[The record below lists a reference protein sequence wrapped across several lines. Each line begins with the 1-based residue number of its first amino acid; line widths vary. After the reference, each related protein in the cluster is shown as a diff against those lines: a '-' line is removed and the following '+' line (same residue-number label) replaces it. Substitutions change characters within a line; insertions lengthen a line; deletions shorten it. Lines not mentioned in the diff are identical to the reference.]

1 MLYTGTEAAHVWHG
15 RSPISSALFEIR
27 PSNLSIQAEP
37 LFDSGLDAIIGYRTE
52 SGGVTYVYD
61 LDGEC
66 VSVTERP
73 LETPLIDPVDAIF
86 LIGSVWRSGARVMA
100 RIGGYGAHAIISRS
114 VLSGLRTRFA
124 ASSSKQ
130 LRFAATPLA
139 HMQEPWR
146 FVPVHILRLA
156 IRHGKRIPDPKGHQG
171 IFQYTAPMTHRGVR
185 YQLDVVVRESDYTV
199 LHFVYKR

>member
-124 ASSSKQ
+124 GHRRASNYASPPLRSRTCKSPGVSCRFIFFDSQFATASAYRIPKDTEASSS
-130 LRFAATPLA
+130 T
-139 HMQEPWR
+139 
-146 FVPVHILRLA
+146 LRL
-156 IRHGKRIPDPKGHQG
+156 
-171 IFQYTAPMTHRGVR
+171 
-185 YQLDVVVRESDYTV
+185 
-199 LHFVYKR
+199 